1 MNLEDPSIEY
11 LDLFKEEKS
20 CKANPFQVLL
30 RLYHGHWVKLIIS
43 LLFYIIKS
51 APVWVFPIVTANVIN
66 IATKPDSH
74 SDSELWMNF
83 MIIFIVYIQ
92 NIPMHTF
99 HVAFFSKAL
108 RQVEAGLRSTLVRK
122 LQQLSMGYYGN
133 LGAGRIQTK
142 VLRDVEAI
150 EMSSR
155 QLMLGLMP
163 AMINLTIAVV
173 LTVMHSITVALFF
186 VLTVPTSL
194 VIIYLFRKKIAKTN
208 REFRTRI
215 EEMSGSVSQ
224 MVEMI
229 PVTRAHGLEEFE
241 IKKMDKRL
249 KNIKEKGFQLDILE
263 GYFASSNWVTFQV
276 FQVLCLFFTAYL
288 AYKGEMPVG
297 DVVMYQGF
305 FNMILGAVT
314 NILNVYPIIVKGF
327 ESIYSVT
334 EILMSEDTENLK
346 GRRFP
351 ERITGNISFKDVSFQ
366 YPNSDKHALKSFSL
380 EVNAGETVAFVGE
393 SGSGKSTIL
402 NLIIGFYKAQQGTIL
417 IDGISINDISIRKYR
432 KYLAMVLQ
440 NNILFSGTIRDNIT
454 YGLPDVREEILKKVI
469 KMANLQDVIE
479 NLSDGLDTRVGEHGS
494 RLSGGQ
500 RQRIAI
506 ARALIRDP
514 KIIILDEATSA
525 LDNKS
530 ERYVQQAMEKLTRD
544 RTTFVVAHRLSTV
557 RHADKIVV
565 MEKGEV
571 IEMGTYEELLTKRGA
586 FYELQHCT

>member
-1 MNLEDPSIEY
+1 VKLEDPSFEY
-11 LDLFKEEKS
+11 LHLFKEEKS
-20 CKANPFQVLL
+20 TKANPFQVLL
-30 RLYHGHWVKLIIS
+30 RLYHGHWGKLIMS
-43 LLFYIIKS
+43 LLVYIIKS
-51 APVWVFPIVTANVIN
+51 SPTWVLPMVTANVIN
-66 IATKPDSH
+66 IATNPEHH
-74 SDSELWMNF
+74 SVSELWVNL
-83 MIIFIVYIQ
+83 IVIVLVILQ
-92 NIPMHTF
+92 NIPMHTV

-108 RQVEAGLRSTLVRK
+108 RHVEAGLRSTLVRK
-122 LQQLSMGYYGN
+122 LQQLSIGFYGD

-163 AMINLTIAVV
+163 AMINLTIAAV
-173 LTVMHSITVALFF
+173 LTVMHSVTVALFF
-186 VLTVPTSL
+186 VLTIPTSL
-194 VIIYLFRKKIAKTN
+194 LIISLFRKKITKTN

-215 EEMSGSVSQ
+215 EEMSGSVSE

-229 PVTRAHGLEEFE
+229 PVTRAHGLEELE
-241 IKKMDKRL
+241 IKKMDRRL
-249 KNIKEKGFQLDILE
+249 TNIKQKGYRLDILE
-263 GYFASSNWVTFQV
+263 GYFASSNWVTFQL

-288 AYKGEMPVG
+288 AYQGKMPVG

-305 FNMILGAVT
+305 FNLILGAVT
-314 NILNVYPIIVKGF
+314 GILNVYPIIAKGF

-334 EILMSEDTENLK
+334 EILMSEDTENFK

-351 ERITGNISFKDVSFQ
+351 GKITGNISFKNVSFK
-366 YPNSDKHALKSFSL
+366 YPNSEKHALKSFSL
-380 EVNAGETVAFVGE
+380 EVKAGETVAFVGE

-402 NLIIGFYKAQQGTIL
+402 NLIIGFYKAQEGTLL
-417 IDGISINDISIRKYR
+417 IDGISIDDISIKKYR
-432 KYLAMVLQ
+432 KSLAMVLQ

-454 YGLPDVREEILKKVI
+454 YGLPTVSEETLEKVI
-469 KMANLQDVIE
+469 KMANLEDVIA
-479 NLSDGLDTRVGEHGS
+479 NLPNGLDTRVGEHGG

-506 ARALIRDP
+506 ARALIRNP

-530 ERYVQQAMEKLTRD
+530 ERHVQQAMDKLTSD

-557 RHADKIVV
+557 RNADKIIV
-565 MEKGEV
+565 MEKGQV
-571 IEMGTYEELLTKRGA
+571 IEMGSYDELLAKRGT
-586 FYELQHCT
+586 FYELQRM

>member
-1 MNLEDPSIEY
+1 VKLEDPSFEY
-11 LDLFKEEKS
+11 LKLFKEEKS
-20 CKANPFQVLL
+20 SKANPFQVLL
-30 RLYHGHWVKLIIS
+30 RLYHGHWGKLISS
-43 LLFYIIKS
+43 LLVYIIKS
-51 APVWVFPIVTANVIN
+51 SPTWVLPIVTANVIN
-66 IATKPDSH
+66 IATKPEKH
-74 SDSELWMNF
+74 SVSELWVNL
-83 MIIFIVYIQ
+83 IIIVLVILQ
-92 NIPMHTF
+92 NIPMHTV

-108 RQVEAGLRSTLVRK
+108 RHVEAGLRSTLVRK
-122 LQQLSMGYYGN
+122 LQQLSIGFYGD

-163 AMINLTIAVV
+163 AMINLTIATV
-173 LTVMHSITVALFF
+173 LTVMHSVTVALFF
-186 VLTVPTSL
+186 VLTIPTSL
-194 VIIYLFRKKIAKTN
+194 LIISLFRKKITKTN

-215 EEMSGSVSQ
+215 EEMSGSVSE

-229 PVTRAHGLEEFE
+229 PVTRAHGLEELE
-241 IKKMDKRL
+241 IKKMDRRL
-249 KNIKEKGFQLDILE
+249 TNIKEKGYRLDILE
-263 GYFASSNWVTFQV
+263 GYFASSNWVTFQL

-288 AYKGEMPVG
+288 AYKGNMPVG

-305 FNMILGAVT
+305 FNLILGAVT
-314 NILNVYPIIVKGF
+314 GIMNVYPIIAKGF

-334 EILMSEDTENLK
+334 EILMSEDTENFK

-351 ERITGNISFKDVSFQ
+351 EKITGNMSFKDVSFR

-380 EVNAGETVAFVGE
+380 EVKAGETVAFVGE

-402 NLIIGFYKAQQGTIL
+402 NIIIGFYKAQEGTIL

-432 KYLAMVLQ
+432 KSLAMVLQ

-454 YGLPDVREEILKKVI
+454 YGLPTVSEEMLEKVI
-469 KMANLQDVIE
+469 KMANLQDVIA
-479 NLSDGLDTRVGEHGS
+479 NLPEGLNTRVGEHGG

-525 LDNKS
+525 LDNRS
-530 ERYVQQAMEKLTRD
+530 ERHVQQAMEKLTSD

-557 RHADKIVV
+557 RNADKIVV
-565 MEKGEV
+565 MEKGQV
-571 IEMGTYEELLTKRGA
+571 IEMGTYDELLANHGA
-586 FYELQHCT
+586 FYELQRL